1 MNPINDIQSQ
11 TDEKSRPPRKSR
23 NSWMKPNIEKKM
35 EVGNKSISLI
45 PNEENIDEKPRTPK
59 KSRNSLVEPIVEEVM
74 KIGNKSLSMIP
85 DDNIMETNQVHP
97 LLGTTIPTLSRT
109 SLPSKLQIINF
120 IRFKMNSTTKKQY
133 WRKEKFELYREVAK
147 DLISIWRDAYIVC
160 SDEKCVINKIQRNI
174 IPMLVAVQKNT
185 RKCTNE
191 ERKKDKLS
199 ELNKMFDIARC
210 PCFR

>member
-1 MNPINDIQSQ
+1 MNPINDIQ
-11 TDEKSRPPRKSR
+11 TKT
-23 NSWMKPNIEKKM
+23 
-35 EVGNKSISLI
+35 
-45 PNEENIDEKPRTPK
+45 DEKPRTPK
-59 KSRNSLVEPIVEEVM
+59 KSRNSLVEPIVEEIIE
-74 KIGNKSLSMIP
+74 IGNKSLSTIS
-85 DDNIMETNQVHP
+85 DEENINIMETNQVHP

-147 DLISIWRDAYIVC
+147 DLILIWRDAYIVC